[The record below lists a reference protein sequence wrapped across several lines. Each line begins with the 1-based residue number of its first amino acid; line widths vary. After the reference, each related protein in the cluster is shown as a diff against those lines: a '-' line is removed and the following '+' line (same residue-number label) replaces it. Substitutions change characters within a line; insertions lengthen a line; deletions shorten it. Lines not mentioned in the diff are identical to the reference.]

1 MRFEFHPEAPVEYE
15 EAARHYAAC
24 QEGLELRFIASV
36 EHAIQLILEAPDR
49 WSVLEGDIRRCLTRI
64 FPYAIL
70 YTVEPDYVLIIAVMH
85 SHREPGYWR
94 QRIER
99 NA

>member
-1 MRFEFHPEAPVEYE
+1 VRFKFHPDALAEYE
-15 EAARHYAAC
+15 EATRHYAAC
-24 QEGLELRFIASV
+24 QAGLELRFIAAV
-36 EHAIQLILEAPDR
+36 EHAIQLVLKTPAG
-49 WSVLEGDIRRCLTRI
+49 WSVLEEDIRRCLTRI

-94 QRIER
+94 KRL
-99 NA
+99 A

>member
-1 MRFEFHPEAPVEYE
+1 MRFEFHPDALAEYE

-24 QEGLELRFIASV
+24 QARLELRFIGAV
-36 EHAIQLILEAPDR
+36 EHAIHQILDAPDT
-49 WSVLEGDIRRCLTRI
+49 WGIFEEDIRRCLTRI

-70 YTVEPDYVLIIAVMH
+70 YTVEPDHVLVVAVMH

-94 QRIER
+94 KRL
-99 NA
+99 A